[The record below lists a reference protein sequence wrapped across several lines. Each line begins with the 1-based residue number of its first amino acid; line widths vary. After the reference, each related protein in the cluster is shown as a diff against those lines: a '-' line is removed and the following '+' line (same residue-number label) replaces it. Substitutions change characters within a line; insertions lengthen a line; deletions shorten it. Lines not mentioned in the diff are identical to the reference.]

1 MSALCT
7 YLLSTAINLTT
18 NTIPLE
24 YPDMKLEVIHHDPV
38 TVTNVT
44 SGDNHRGCP
53 GRPSWS
59 PGDAFP
65 EFYHPPH
72 EGCTTF
78 VPPTEKWERTL
89 VERIEFMDVIWR
101 GKTNRVENREIVSD
115 NTTEWSIAQEWRMV
129 SSNVFRPTPTSP
141 KFESYT
147 LTNLITATNI
157 NITVITQALWRI
169 GGPNLTNGVF
179 VAP

>member
-101 GKTNRVENREIVSD
+101 GNTNRVENRETVSD
-115 NTTEWSIAQEWRMV
+115 NTLRWRMESEWKPV
-129 SSNVFRPTPTSP
+129 EPP
-141 KFESYT
+141 KSGEGTTIRVGGATY
-147 LTNLITATNI
+147 TNLITATNI